1 MSDEEEDEQPTSKR
15 AKSKNGAPTKTNAKE
30 TEPENDVDSDETGD
44 EEEDAVDDMLKAL
57 HGGEDDSEQQ
67 KRNIDP
73 FLVFPSVQTLLL
85 KETGLGIEGC
95 QSLVKTEVGVNVV
108 STALM
113 QSLRRR
119 GLTAD
124 DIKMTT
130 LERTVHAS
138 YAAHRPLAERRRRG
152 AGIGKQHERHEGN
165 IGSQIRGQSIRE
177 DREEQSRSRRR
188 NERRASTINSDVFR
202 CQVVFNDCSKRNDEG
217 S

>member
-95 QSLVKTEVGVNVV
+95 QSLVKTEVGLNVV

-113 QSLRRR
+113 QGLRQR
-119 GLTAD
+119 GLTAN

-130 LERTVHAS
+130 SEAKSKSGSSTRLMRLTAFLRSGDGAEPALGSSTSATKETSEGHAKS
-138 YAAHRPLAERRRRG
+138 L
-152 AGIGKQHERHEGN
+152 
-165 IGSQIRGQSIRE
+165 
-177 DREEQSRSRRR
+177 SR
-188 NERRASTINSDVFR
+188 
-202 CQVVFNDCSKRNDEG
+202 
-217 S
+217 